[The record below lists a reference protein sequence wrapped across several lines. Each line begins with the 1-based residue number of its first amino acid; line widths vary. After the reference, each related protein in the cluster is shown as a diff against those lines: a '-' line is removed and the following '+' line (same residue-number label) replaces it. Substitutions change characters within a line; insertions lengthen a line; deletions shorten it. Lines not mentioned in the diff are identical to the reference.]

1 MGVMFVMV
9 AFKFEIGYFDTRY
22 LVLSKKKKY
31 TFCKLI
37 NLFSFQ

>member
-22 LVLSKKKKY
+22 LVLSKKNIIH
-31 TFCKLI
+31 FV
-37 NLFSFQ
+37 N